1 MRTRLFLLL
10 LAIAVFAATTLRA
23 QTTLDLPDTSQKAVI
38 MQRVGIT
45 DITISYHRPLV
56 NGRKIW
62 GGLVPMGQVW
72 RAGANEN
79 TTIEF
84 STPVQVE
91 GKALPPGKYGL
102 HMIPNADQWTVI
114 FSKMAVAWG
123 SYTYNESEDALRVNV
138 KPRENEMEDALEYEF
153 ENLKP
158 DSVDVTMKWE
168 KLAVPFHVAVTD
180 DVVLAHIRE
189 QFRGRAQYTWIT
201 YAEAAQYCLTR
212 KINLDEAL
220 KWADASIQ
228 QEERFENLSAKAE
241 ILKAMNRNDEAKKVS
256 DRAVEISTPQQLYGH
271 ARQLQSQKR
280 DAEAM
285 SLFPQVVKRA
295 PQTPFG
301 HLAAARI
308 KSAAGDF
315 DGALV
320 EAKQA
325 LATAIN
331 DQQKAGIQPLIK
343 RLEAKQDINK

>member
-1 MRTRLFLLL
+1 MRTRLSFLLL
-10 LAIAVFAATTLRA
+10 TLAAVAPPTLRA

-62 GGLVPMGQVW
+62 GGLVPLGQVW

-84 STPVQVE
+84 STPVQIE
-91 GKALPPGKYGL
+91 GKPLPAGKYGQ

-123 SYTYNESEDALRVNV
+123 SFTYDEKEDALRVNV
-138 KPRENEMEDALEYEF
+138 KPRDNEMEDALEYAF
-153 ENLKP
+153 ENLKA
-158 DSVDVTMKWE
+158 DSVDITMKWE
-168 KLAVPFHVAVTD
+168 KIAVAFHVSVGD

-189 QFRGRAQYTWIT
+189 QFRGRAQYDWVTF
-201 YAEAAQYCLTR
+201 AEAAQYCLT
-212 KINLDEAL
+212 KKTNLDEAL

-228 QEERFENLSAKAE
+228 QEERFENLSGKSE
-241 ILKAMNRNDEAKKVS
+241 ILKALNRNDEAKKVW
-256 DRAVEISTPQQLYGH
+256 DQAIEKSTPQQLYNH

-285 SLFPQVVKRA
+285 ELFPQVVKRA
-295 PQTPFG
+295 PQTVVG
-301 HLAAARI
+301 YLAQSRL

-315 DGALV
+315 DGAVV

-325 LATAIN
+325 LA
-331 DQQKAGIQPLIK
+331 
-343 RLEAKQDINK
+343 